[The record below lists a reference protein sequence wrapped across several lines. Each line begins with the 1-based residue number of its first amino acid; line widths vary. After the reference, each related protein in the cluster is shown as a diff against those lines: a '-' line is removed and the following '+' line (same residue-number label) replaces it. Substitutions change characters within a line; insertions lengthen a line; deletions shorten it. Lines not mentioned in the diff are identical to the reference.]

1 MSEPVPPT
9 LVREKSYDS
18 TYPIKT
24 MGAEYLEF
32 QANQRPLL
40 NALGLLTPEQKKLLI
55 FIKQ

>member
-40 NALGLLTPEQKKLLI
+40 NALGLLTPEQKKSY
-55 FIKQ
+55 